1 MLNSSITS
9 PVVMPT
15 ARSTASASRVARR
28 APASAKSAQ
37 RIADILR
44 VGREVFSDRGYEG
57 TTTTEI
63 AERLTISEATIF
75 TYFSGKRALCLR
87 VIEDW
92 YDEIIAHVEE
102 GMPRDRP
109 LRAQFAF
116 VVRTHLRL
124 FLVHGTG
131 MCALVL
137 SEGRVRGQPLGEDL
151 IPLQRRYTAPLMA
164 LLARG
169 QDSGELRADLSLR
182 LMRSMI
188 YGPMEHIL
196 WDAVVARRPVDIDA
210 AADEL
215 IGVLWPMLQTPRAEV
230 AALRRMRAMVV
241 AAVEKNGV

>member
-1 MLNSSITS
+1 MPKTRVTAPL
-9 PVVMPT
+9 VV
-15 ARSTASASRVARR
+15 RR
-28 APASAKSAQ
+28 APASPKSAQ

-44 VGREVFSDRGYEG
+44 VGREVFSRRGYEG

-63 AERLTISEATIF
+63 AERLAISEATIF

-92 YDEIIAHVEE
+92 YDEIIAHVDE

-109 LRAQFAF
+109 LRTRFAF
-116 VVRTHLRL
+116 IVRTHLRL
-124 FLVHGTG
+124 FLVDGTG

-137 SEGRVRGQPLGEDL
+137 SEGRARGQPGGQPLGDVL
-151 IPLQRRYTAPLMA
+151 VPLQRRYTAPLMD

-169 QDSGELRADLSLR
+169 QASGELRADLSLR

-196 WDAVVARRPVDIDA
+196 WDAVVAHRPIDIDA

-215 IGVLWPMLQTPRAEV
+215 IGVLWPMLRTPRAEV
-230 AALRRMRAMVV
+230 AALRQMRALVV
-241 AAVEKNGV
+241 AAVAKSGV